1 MVSIFINFIGFHFA
15 QHLTEVGQKWTENEG
30 NSKISILSFIHHI
43 GTLVMAR
50 SIRTTEVWQD
60 KKSTFYCVEWKY
72 FLSSIKKLWFFK
84 SIIKE
89 WQSHSDYS
97 AKNSKNTWSPSPY
110 IRKINSF
117 SEKKFNIFQE
127 NKYLIASGR
136 IWTDISNIYQYWHK
150 EINQLTVLSI
160 WTIQRFGKMKKVLF
174 IALNDFFIKK
184 SWVFK
189 IHQEVS
195 AILKKIQ
202 RIADP
207 PAPLYIRK
215 ECTKW

>member
-1 MVSIFINFIGFHFA
+1 MAFILRN
-15 QHLTEVGQKWTENEG
+15 
-30 NSKISILSFIHHI
+30 ILLK
-43 GTLVMAR
+43 LVKNGLKMKETQRLAFCPL
-50 SIRTTEVWQD
+50 STWWWQD
-60 KKSTFYCVEWKY
+60 PLGLQRSGKIKKSTFYCVEWKY

-136 IWTDISNIYQYWHK
+136 IWTDISNIYQYWHQ
-150 EINQLTVLSI
+150 EI
-160 WTIQRFGKMKKVLF
+160 
-174 IALNDFFIKK
+174 
-184 SWVFK
+184 
-189 IHQEVS
+189 
-195 AILKKIQ
+195 
-202 RIADP
+202 
-207 PAPLYIRK
+207 
-215 ECTKW
+215 